1 MPGRLPDPAHSQMY
15 HKGFVVPLPFPDTAP
30 DAPWQSPSVPS
41 ASVEELLTV
50 LGVPMHWPEPS
61 MPHGVL
67 YGAIPKTRSQASALP
82 REGCSLA
89 FDQETRAVPPM
100 VEAAVSASF
109 LRQHMEPQLPMA
121 LVTSPP
127 TRAFIQSR
135 PEIRRLWDHY
145 IDFDHEMAA
154 RRLSDLKQRK
164 PELVRMVDGSMT
176 FLWKL
181 GWLLLS
187 PFQRT
192 VFLDADV
199 LVLERSLVSSLL
211 RRSLRIHEIAF
222 NVDVARPGS
231 LDPSYQTVRSLVG
244 SNNVMRT
251 RPIGNGDRPQP
262 QNAPQFAKGFPPV
275 CSAMIAFRRQP
286 RVRRLLLYAAT
297 RLMSMLNPSDLTNAS
312 LGIRQ
317 TDQEMLWF
325 ELITGDEAQQP
336 STLLLPEEY
345 YCPATSGSR
354 HLLDFLDRL
363 ELGIYPWWGYMKSR
377 FNQRAKYA
385 DNDADRFLPGGAKEC
400 HALHIHH
407 SEWRLQFWNLSKAL
421 PGSNVSWALSRMENE
436 LFCWQRG
443 QLLAASAAAARSQLD
458 TSLPPCSVA
467 PHTNLV
473 VPSAVLRSGEEGNIT
488 GKPGS
493 CERKPGVGAGSRAE
507 KPRGKGRAKG
517 KRRGAG

>member
-1 MPGRLPDPAHSQMY
+1 
-15 HKGFVVPLPFPDTAP
+15 
-30 DAPWQSPSVPS
+30 
-41 ASVEELLTV
+41 
-50 LGVPMHWPEPS
+50 

-135 PEIRRLWDHY
+135 PEVRRLWDHY
-145 IDFDHEMAA
+145 IDFDHEMAT

-286 RVRRLLLYAAT
+286 RVRRLLLYAAA

-385 DNDADRFLPGGAKEC
+385 DNDADRFLTEGVPRAAHPPLGVAAPILEPVQGAAGQQRQLGAQSHGERALLLATWSAPC
-400 HALHIHH
+400 CIRSNGSISVRHLLSAMQRRPAHAP
-407 SEWRLQFWNLSKAL
+407 RRAL
-421 PGSNVSWALSRMENE
+421 CRAPIRR
-436 LFCWQRG
+436 RG
-443 QLLAASAAAARSQLD
+443 QHHRQSRLVRAQTSGRCRAAIPGRRCWFSRREAAWEG
-458 TSLPPCSVA
+458 TGE
-467 PHTNLV
+467 
-473 VPSAVLRSGEEGNIT
+473 GEEAWCWVSLCDRPCARTCAFNAVMCTKLGMHQ
-488 GKPGS
+488 
-493 CERKPGVGAGSRAE
+493 RMQALFL
-507 KPRGKGRAKG
+507 
-517 KRRGAG
+517 

>member
-1 MPGRLPDPAHSQMY
+1 MY

-30 DAPWQSPSVPS
+30 DAPWQSPAVPS

-67 YGAIPKTRSQASALP
+67 YGAIPKTRRQASALP

-100 VEAAVSASF
+100 VEAAFSASF

-135 PEIRRLWDHY
+135 PEVRRLWDHY
-145 IDFDHEMAA
+145 IDFDHEMAT

-231 LDPSYQTVRSLVG
+231 LDPSYQTVRSLIG

-286 RVRRLLLYAAT
+286 RVRRLLLYAAA

-345 YCPATSGSR
+345 YCPGASGSR

-377 FNQRAKYA
+377 RAKYA
-385 DNDADRFLPGGAKEC
+385 DNDEDRFLPGGAKEC

-407 SEWRLQFWNLSKAL
+407 SEWRLEFWNLSKAL

-443 QLLAASAAAARSQLD
+443 QLLAASAATARSQFA
-458 TSLPPCSVA
+458 TFFPPCSVA
-467 PHTNLV
+467 PHTHLV

-488 GKPGS
+488 AKAGS
-493 CERKPGVGAGSRAE
+493 CERKPPGGVVRRYPGVGAGSRAE
-507 KPRGKGRAKG
+507 KPRGKGRVKG

>member
-30 DAPWQSPSVPS
+30 DAPWQSPAVPS

-100 VEAAVSASF
+100 VEAAFSASF

-154 RRLSDLKQRK
+154 RRLSDLKQRN

-275 CSAMIAFRRQP
+275 CSAMIR
-286 RVRRLLLYAAT
+286 Y
-297 RLMSMLNPSDLTNAS
+297 
-312 LGIRQ
+312 
-317 TDQEMLWF
+317 
-325 ELITGDEAQQP
+325 
-336 STLLLPEEY
+336 LP
-345 YCPATSGSR
+345 
-354 HLLDFLDRL
+354 
-363 ELGIYPWWGYMKSR
+363 
-377 FNQRAKYA
+377 
-385 DNDADRFLPGGAKEC
+385 
-400 HALHIHH
+400 
-407 SEWRLQFWNLSKAL
+407 
-421 PGSNVSWALSRMENE
+421 
-436 LFCWQRG
+436 QRG
-443 QLLAASAAAARSQLD
+443 
-458 TSLPPCSVA
+458 
-467 PHTNLV
+467 
-473 VPSAVLRSGEEGNIT
+473 
-488 GKPGS
+488 
-493 CERKPGVGAGSRAE
+493 
-507 KPRGKGRAKG
+507 
-517 KRRGAG
+517 